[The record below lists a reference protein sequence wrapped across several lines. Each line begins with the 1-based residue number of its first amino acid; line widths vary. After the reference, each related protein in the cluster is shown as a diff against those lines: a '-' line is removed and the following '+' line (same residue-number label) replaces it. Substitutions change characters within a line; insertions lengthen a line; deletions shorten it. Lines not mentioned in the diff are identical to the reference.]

1 MGIVITPM
9 NAVEMVLAYHTS
21 DPQYAAALA
30 MEAIN
35 AAGYVVLDRAQY
47 MSFLQTCA
55 NLAMDADL
63 RIPVS
68 L

>member
-1 MGIVITPM
+1 VGVVISPM

-35 AAGYVVLDRAQY
+35 AAGYVVLNRAEY
-47 MSFLQTCA
+47 ISFLQTCA